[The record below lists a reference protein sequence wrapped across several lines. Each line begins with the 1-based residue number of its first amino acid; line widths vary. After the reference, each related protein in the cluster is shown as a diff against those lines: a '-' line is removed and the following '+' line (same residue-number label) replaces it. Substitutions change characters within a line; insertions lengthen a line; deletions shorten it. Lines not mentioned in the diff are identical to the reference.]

1 MNHEDEDEEENKISE
16 LFEFESS
23 KPIKSLVK
31 EVKQNRTRVKNYD
44 YDFVFKYPN
53 AEEALKAFASE
64 KSCWSKGKKK
74 ETRDHTIISNFLWV
88 LGWVWVSY
96 PFFWV

>member
-44 YDFVFKYPN
+44 
-53 AEEALKAFASE
+53 
-64 KSCWSKGKKK
+64 
-74 ETRDHTIISNFLWV
+74 
-88 LGWVWVSY
+88 
-96 PFFWV
+96 